1 MKHSSLKALFSFRK
15 EKRKIK
21 KLKLLETGTA
31 KFFSNEVMINVRKF
45 GPRHHQL
52 NFKIKCMV

>member
-1 MKHSSLKALFSFRK
+1 MKHLSLKALFSFKK

-21 KLKLLETGTA
+21 KLKLLEIGTA
-31 KFFSNEVMINVRKF
+31 KFFFNEVMINVRKF
-45 GPRHHQL
+45 GPRRHPL